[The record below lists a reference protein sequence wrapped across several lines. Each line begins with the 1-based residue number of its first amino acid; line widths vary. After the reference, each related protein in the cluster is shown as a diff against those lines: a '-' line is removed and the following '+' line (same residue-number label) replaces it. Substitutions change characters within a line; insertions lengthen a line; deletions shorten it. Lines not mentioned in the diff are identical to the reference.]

1 MPSYAATAHR
11 PDPYRPLCSLDNGVC
26 FRQSALVS
34 DPILRL
40 TYDRSA
46 DAVYI
51 SLQPADVLQPSVVR
65 TESVG
70 ASINLDFDDS
80 GRLVGV
86 EVLSAKML
94 HPSLLAE
101 ADVAP

>member
-1 MPSYAATAHR
+1 M
-11 PDPYRPLCSLDNGVC
+11 
-26 FRQSALVS
+26 S
-34 DPILRL
+34 DRVLRL
-40 TYDRSA
+40 RYDRTA

-51 SLQPADVLQPSVVR
+51 SLQPANVIQPSVVR

-86 EVLSAKML
+86 EVLSAQML

-101 ADVAP
+101 ADLAP